1 MKVVGI
7 VKEICFYVGQ
17 GIMYFFCKDYYFNS
31 LFELYMKVFYFKNNI
46 FLNFFQRIYESEK
59 KFLKYFINYLKNDY
73 IEE

>member
-1 MKVVGI
+1 
-7 VKEICFYVGQ
+7 
-17 GIMYFFCKDYYFNS
+17 MYFFFVKIIILIVYLN
-31 LFELYMKVFYFKNNI
+31 YMKVFYFKNNI

>member
-1 MKVVGI
+1 
-7 VKEICFYVGQ
+7 
-17 GIMYFFCKDYYFNS
+17 MYFFCKDYYFNS